1 MVYFIKHYYLY
12 FSFINYYSFI
22 KYVMNMAS
30 SCKTTLHFRFIQT
43 TSLYYILYSTIIVV
57 ALNFERLYNKTFD
70 LGLDYKMGC

>member
-1 MVYFIKHYYLY
+1 MF
-12 FSFINYYSFI
+12 
-22 KYVMNMAS
+22 VMNMAS
-30 SCKTTLHFRFIQT
+30 SCKTTLYFRFIET